1 MLERGCPC
9 TPSLK
14 QFWLLLP
21 ECPPSPGR
29 VPTPDPFPAHSGLQ
43 MSNSEV
49 TLSGQMAGA
58 RQEKRP
64 RPTRPPFH
72 ESRESGWTRRDDPRQ
87 GPPPGACSLQR
98 GSSRAGGGP
107 TSKAGGG
114 AGISAAPA
122 AAAGPPSARPG
133 SAPAG
138 SAAFPAP
145 PPGGVA
151 AAVI

>member
-87 GPPPGACSLQR
+87 GPPPGRAACSGARAGRGAGRLQR
-98 GSSRAGGGP
+98 R
-107 TSKAGGG
+107 
-114 AGISAAPA
+114 
-122 AAAGPPSARPG
+122 AAGQ
-133 SAPAG
+133 
-138 SAAFPAP
+138 AFPRHLQRRPVLLPRARDPP
-145 PPGGVA
+145 PPGA
-151 AAVI
+151 PLSQPRRREAWPRP